1 MLQVEGLTV
10 HYGAAI
16 GVRDVSF
23 VCGPGE
29 LVAIVGPNGAG
40 KSTLLGAVAGGLQD
54 ATVEGTILLD
64 GEPILGVVPERI
76 VRRGLSLVPEG
87 RRIFG
92 TLTVAENLCLAA
104 GTRASSPD
112 LFTHVQ
118 DLFPEL
124 VQYAKK
130 PAGLLSGGQQQQL
143 AIARALLCK
152 PRMLLLDE
160 PSLGLSPLLIGE
172 VFDAIARLRESGM
185 SIVLVE
191 QHARRAI
198 ATADRTY
205 VLHKGVVDAVGT
217 AADTDRLEAAYWGQG
232 EVAVR

>member
-1 MLQVEGLTV
+1 MLRVEGLTAR
-10 HYGAAI
+10 YGSALA
-16 GVRDVSF
+16 VRDVSF
-23 VCGPGE
+23 ECGAGE

-40 KSTLLGAVAGGLQD
+40 KSTLLGAVAGALDG
-54 ATVEGTILLD
+54 ATVQGSVTLEGTS
-64 GEPILGVVPERI
+64 ILGEVPERI

-92 TLTVAENLCLAA
+92 GLTVAENLALAA
-104 GTRASSPD
+104 GIRASSPE
-112 LFTHVQ
+112 LFA
-118 DLFPEL
+118 DISELFPDL
-124 VQYAKK
+124 AQFAKK

-143 AIARALLCK
+143 AIARALLCH

-160 PSLGLSPLLIGE
+160 PSLGLSPVLISE
-172 VFDAIARLRESGM
+172 VFDAIGRLRSSGM

-205 VLHKGVVDAVGT
+205 VLHKGVVEAVGG
-217 AADTDRLEAAYWGQG
+217 AGDTERLEAAYWGQA
-232 EVAVR
+232 EVAAA